1 MLIKVERP
9 ELVCSNLISTSC
21 ASRSC
26 CERKSDTT
34 ESSAACSNERWPD
47 AVLPTAT
54 GENPLKAAP
63 AWSWHSIKS
72 SSDEDVIYRE
82 FPNAYNN
89 ISSAFGNISSV
100 KIYDKNKKPGGSYL
114 RKAPKTK
121 YYDNECKYQYSDG
134 FVVPIFASLYTMMS
148 IHYNKVEWTVSN
160 PDQFIKDHL
169 TEFVENYIES
179 TIKDN
184 DYNPNVAG
192 KSKGGY
198 LQVSQSIQMRILK
211 SQLNHEGI

>member
-1 MLIKVERP
+1 MPTGSTWSEPTWPRPETCELASAAEIGPGEGPCRGTFVGFCGESASGRRCPTPAFALSSLAAAPAPVVLACCPSSCPTMLIKVERP

-72 SSDEDVIYRE
+72 SSDEDG
-82 FPNAYNN
+82 AG
-89 ISSAFGNISSV
+89 SAPADPIIIEARRRPGSV
-100 KIYDKNKKPGGSYL
+100 P
-114 RKAPKTK
+114 A
-121 YYDNECKYQYSDG
+121 
-134 FVVPIFASLYTMMS
+134 VSLLPADPT
-148 IHYNKVEWTVSN
+148 
-160 PDQFIKDHL
+160 
-169 TEFVENYIES
+169 
-179 TIKDN
+179 
-184 DYNPNVAG
+184 
-192 KSKGGY
+192 
-198 LQVSQSIQMRILK
+198 
-211 SQLNHEGI
+211 